1 MGGPSM
7 LNNLFSPFAIR
18 DLRLDNR
25 IVMPALASFLV
36 APGGSVTSKTLEHY
50 RRRAAGGLAMLI
62 VEAAAVAPEGIVS
75 ETQLRID
82 DDRFIEGLASLAR
95 VIKSSGARAAIQLH
109 HAGRQTKAKL
119 IGRLPFAPSPLPCP
133 TIPGEVEALS
143 HEGIQRI
150 VSLFGDAAQR
160 AVEAGFEL
168 IEVHGAHGY
177 LVNQFLSPFSN
188 VRDDD
193 YGGDTRRR
201 ARFAVEIVQEVR
213 RRVGGTLPL
222 SFKISAKEFVP
233 GGLDVGESVEIVRHL
248 VEAGVDVVQV
258 SAGNDATPEWI
269 SQPMLVQRGC
279 LVETASAVKRAV
291 DIPVMAVG
299 RINGPR
305 LADDIIREGKADLV
319 CMGRALLADPLLP
332 VKAKEGRLNEI
343 RRCVACNTCMNSIFK
358 KGRVECLV
366 NPELGREEE
375 MGVHPVSRSRR
386 ILVVGGGPAGCEA
399 AWVAAS
405 RGHEVELF
413 DANDSIGGQILL
425 GALPA
430 YKRDLLNI
438 VRFHEH
444 QLRQHG
450 VRCHLG
456 QRVGAEELLMR
467 APDAVV
473 LATGAKPSLPPF
485 VQVGPTVQT
494 YATALNG
501 TSEIPRDVVVLG
513 GGAIGCELAIH
524 LAHNGHDVA
533 LVEMRDAV
541 GVEHEAMTRKLILQE
556 IRSLGIRV
564 MTGCEIRGVDGR
576 QVVYIGR
583 DGKEAALQAE
593 LFILAM
599 GTRPEDALHEP
610 LKGAGLEV
618 YKIGDC
624 VQPRSIKEAIYE
636 GALIGRSI

>member
-1 MGGPSM
+1 M
-7 LNNLFSPFAIR
+7 LPHLFSPFAIR
-18 DLRLDNR
+18 ELQLQNR

-36 APGGSVTSKTLEHY
+36 APGGSVTGKTLEHY
-50 RRRAAGGLAMLI
+50 RRRASGGVAMLI

-82 DDRFIEGLASLAR
+82 DDRFMEGLSRLAR

-109 HAGRQTKAKL
+109 HAGRQTKAKVV
-119 IGRLPFAPSPLPCP
+119 GRPPLAPSPLPCP
-133 TIPGEVEALS
+133 AIPGEVEVLS

-150 VSLFGDAAQR
+150 VSLFGEAARR

-168 IEVHGAHGY
+168 IEIHGAHGY
-177 LVNQFLSPFSN
+177 LINQFLSPFSN
-188 VRDDD
+188 VRDDG
-193 YGGDTRRR
+193 YGGDTQRR
-201 ARFAVEIVQEVR
+201 ARFAVEVLREVR
-213 RRVGGTLPL
+213 RRVGESLPI
-222 SFKISAKEFVP
+222 SFKISAREFVP
-233 GGLDVGESVEIVRHL
+233 GGLDVEESAEIVRYL
-248 VEAGVDVVQV
+248 TKAGVDVVQV

-279 LVETASAVKRAV
+279 LVETAFAIKRAV
-291 DIPVMAVG
+291 EIPVMAVG

-319 CMGRALLADPLLP
+319 CMGRALLADPMLP
-332 VKAKEGRLNEI
+332 LKAKEGRLNEI

-386 ILVVGGGPAGCEA
+386 ILVVGGGPGGAEA

-413 DANDSIGGQILL
+413 DANDAIGGQILL
-425 GALPA
+425 GALPT

-456 QRVGAEELLMR
+456 QRVEAEELLR
-467 APDAVV
+467 RDPDAVV
-473 LATGAKPSLPPF
+473 LATGAKPSLPSF
-485 VQVGPTVQT
+485 VKEGPTVQT
-494 YATALNG
+494 YVTALNG
-501 TSEIPRDVVVLG
+501 TSELPRDVVILG

-524 LAHNGHDVA
+524 LAQKGHKVA
-533 LVEMRDAV
+533 IMEMRDAV

-564 MTGCEIRGVDGR
+564 MTGCEIRGVDEQ
-576 QVVYIGR
+576 QVFFLGR
-583 DGKEAALQAE
+583 DGKETALEAE

-610 LKGAGLEV
+610 LRRAGLEV

>member
-1 MGGPSM
+1 M
-7 LNNLFSPFAIR
+7 LPHLFSPFAIR
-18 DLRLDNR
+18 ELQLQNR

-36 APGGSVTSKTLEHY
+36 APGGSVTEKTLEHY

-119 IGRLPFAPSPLPCP
+119 IGRLPLAPSPLPCP
-133 TIPGEVEALS
+133 AIPGEVEALS
-143 HEGIQRI
+143 QEGIRRI
-150 VSLFGDAAQR
+150 VSLFGEAARR

-193 YGGDTRRR
+193 YGGDTQRR
-201 ARFAVEIVQEVR
+201 ARFAVEVLEEVR
-213 RRVGGTLPL
+213 RRVGASFPI

-233 GGLDVGESVEIVRHL
+233 GGLDVEESVEIVRL
-248 VEAGVDVVQV
+248 LTQAGVDVVQV

-269 SQPMLVQRGC
+269 SQPMLVKRGC
-279 LVETASAVKRAV
+279 LVDTAFAVKKAV

-305 LADDIIREGKADLV
+305 LADEIIREGKADLV

-332 VKAKEGRLNEI
+332 VKAKEGRLDEI

-375 MGVHPVSRSRR
+375 MGVHLVSRSRR
-386 ILVVGGGPAGCEA
+386 ILVVGGGPAGAEA

-430 YKRDLLNI
+430 YKKDLLNI

-444 QLRQHG
+444 QLRHHG

-456 QRVGAEELLMR
+456 QRVDAEDLLRR

-473 LATGAKPSLPPF
+473 LATGARPSVPSF
-485 VQVGPTVQT
+485 VVEGPTVET
-494 YATALNG
+494 YVTALNG
-501 TSEIPRDVVVLG
+501 TSEMPRDVVILG

-524 LAHNGHDVA
+524 LAQKGHRVA
-533 LVEMRDAV
+533 VMEMRDAI

-564 MTGCEIRGVDGR
+564 MTGCEIRGLSVGE
-576 QVVYIGR
+576 VVYIGR

-599 GTRPEDALHEP
+599 GTRPEDALDEP
-610 LKGAGLEV
+610 LKRAGLEV